1 MDRLKLLLH
10 KWSNLLVSGRKKIT
24 AIILLYIFIFITIM
38 SFYLTLGFGKW
49 FDVLF
54 ILIIAILS
62 TFVAYYGTYLIFWI
76 LHYFP
81 IHLLAILGSVTITSY
96 IISFFLGPFFA
107 YIAYGI
113 IIVSTIT
120 AIIIYII
127 KSSHVNIFVKSSL
140 IIVFL
145 TLHGIGFWIVANP
158 GTEGQWNNTNIKDHE
173 DANYLLEKGPYNVR
187 SFTYGSGDDKRR
199 SEYRD
204 GITYQSDKVNI
215 RSFTAEPK
223 GLNKKFR
230 EWFWGFDFS
239 KVPLNGRVW
248 MPESPSEPLPLVL
261 IVHGN
266 HNMVKFSDEGYEYLA
281 EYLASNGY
289 IAVSVDENFLNSSK
303 VGHVGWDN
311 AARAI
316 VLLEHLEQWEKW
328 NKKSDHDLY
337 NKVDFESIALIGHSR
352 GGEAVSLASLFNELD
367 LFPNNARVSLNYNF
381 NIKSIV
387 GLSPGDRRFQP
398 GGKPTELKNVNYLT
412 LQGSND
418 TDHTTFNGM
427 RQYEKIH
434 FTDDFDGFKSSIY
447 IYGGNHGQFN
457 TNWETD
463 RSAPYSWMVNRKEVV
478 DPTMQR
484 RITQFYVLAF
494 LEATLNDKQLYR
506 KYFSNKDSASEYI
519 PTDVLRVRYED
530 STFLPIATFEEDV
543 DVTTTTINGGELIG
557 TGMRVWREASLVL
570 RNNEPQENQAV
581 KLGWQQSNARYTLKL
596 PKEALENV
604 NRETVFRFDAI
615 GLHEEKYKQFGVPFD
630 DEINNNAIP
639 ISVVI
644 RPSGIQRHDSRISH
658 TILIEPTYSS
668 NLYKWNWWNELIG
681 NKYEH
686 VLQTYEIP
694 LSSIIDSFESKNY
707 DDIVEIVFQFNHG
720 NNGLIYLDQI
730 GFSQN

>member
-1 MDRLKLLLH
+1 MKSLNLFLQ
-10 KWSNLLVSGRKKIT
+10 KWSNLLANGSKRIT
-24 AIILLYIFIFITIM
+24 VIILLYIFIFITFM
-38 SFYLTLGFGKW
+38 SFYLTIGIGKW
-49 FDVLF
+49 FDVIFVL
-54 ILIIAILS
+54 LIAILS
-62 TFVAYYGTYLIFWI
+62 TFVAYYGMYII
-76 LHYFP
+76 LWVFQYFP
-81 IHLLAILGSVTITSY
+81 ITLLAIIGSVIITSY

-113 IIVSTIT
+113 IIVSSIT
-120 AIIIYII
+120 AIIIYFI
-127 KSSHVNIFVKSSL
+127 KNSYVSIYIKATLVILFLSL
-140 IIVFL
+140 
-145 TLHGIGFWIVANP
+145 HAIGLWIVANP
-158 GTEGQWNNTNIKDHE
+158 GTEGQWNNTNINDKE
-173 DANYLLEKGPYNVR
+173 EYKQLLENGPYKVR
-187 SFTYGSGDDKRR
+187 TFTYGSGDDKRR

-204 GITYQSDKVNI
+204 SITYQSDKINI
-215 RSFTAEPK
+215 RSFTAQPK

-281 EYLASNGY
+281 KYLASNGY

-316 VLLEHLEQWEKW
+316 VLLKHLEQWEKW
-328 NKKSDHDLY
+328 NTKTDHDLY
-337 NKVDFESIALIGHSR
+337 NIVDFESIALIGHSR

-367 LFPNNARVSLNYNF
+367 LFPNNARVSLDYDF

-398 GGKPTELKNVNYLT
+398 GGKPTELTNVNYLT
-412 LQGSND
+412 FQGSND

-427 RQYEKIH
+427 RQYEKVR

-457 TNWETD
+457 SSWETD
-463 RSAPYSWMVNRKEVV
+463 RTAPYSWMVNRKEVMQP
-478 DPTMQR
+478 DMQR
-484 RITQFYVLAF
+484 RITQFYILTF
-494 LEATLNDKQLYR
+494 LEATLKDKQSYR
-506 KYFSNKDSASEYI
+506 QYFSNKESASEYI
-519 PTDVLRVRYED
+519 PTDVLRVRFED
-530 STFLPIATFEEDV
+530 STFLPIASFEEDV
-543 DVTTTTINGGELIG
+543 DVTTTTINDGELIG
-557 TGMRVWREASLVL
+557 TGMRVWREASLAL

-581 KLGWQQSNARYTLKL
+581 KLGWQQSNARYTVKL
-596 PKEALENV
+596 PKEAVENI
-604 NRETVFRFDAI
+604 NSETVFRFDAI
-615 GLHEEKYKQFGVPFD
+615 SLHEEKYKQFGVPFD
-630 DEINNNAIP
+630 AEVNNNPIP
-639 ISVVI
+639 ITIAI

-668 NLYKWNWWNELIG
+668 NLYKWNWWNDLIG

-694 LSSIIDSFESKNY
+694 LASIIEPFESKNY
-707 DDIVEIVFQFNHG
+707 DDIVEIVFQFDHG